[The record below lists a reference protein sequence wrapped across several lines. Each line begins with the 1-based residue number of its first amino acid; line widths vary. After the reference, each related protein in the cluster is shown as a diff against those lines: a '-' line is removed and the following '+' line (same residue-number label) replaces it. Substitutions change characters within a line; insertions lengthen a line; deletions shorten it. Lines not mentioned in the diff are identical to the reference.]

1 MITVATLGERAIT
14 RLRNSLRGA
23 WQQGPSADLPGVYV
37 EGLHELDTAEQ
48 SEDSSENQVDS
59 FHLPLPPPIPGGLL
73 RSQGKEG

>member
-1 MITVATLGERAIT
+1 M
-14 RLRNSLRGA
+14 
-23 WQQGPSADLPGVYV
+23 